1 MIRDSSSR
9 NSSPQLFWL
18 LQAHTLTC
26 TWTHRHIHS
35 RAYSLKCIFSERKK
49 WDMNIYV
56 LEKVNITFCKC
67 DLSTDQF
74 ILYSVLSGFCLC
86 ISQSD
91 HMLSILIMLNFI
103 RVRMVLNILWWKK
116 DPKAKYLWKITEESV
131 FIYRLEHA
139 IALWLRSAKKFFKNT
154 QNLKIQIYF
163 FFMYAL

>member
-1 MIRDSSSR
+1 MYCGGWSIGSDFKSSCCYSRAPGPLWDSQWSGIPVLGIPAL
-9 NSSPQLFWL
+9 NSSCCYRHTHSHAHELIGTYIHMQMHS
-18 LQAHTLTC
+18 QAHTLTC

-35 RAYSLKCIFSERKK
+35 RAHALKCIFSERKK

-91 HMLSILIMLNFI
+91 HMLSMLIIMLNFI
-103 RVRMVLNILWWKK
+103 MVRIGIKYTLMKK
-116 DPKAKYLWKITEESV
+116 
-131 FIYRLEHA
+131 
-139 IALWLRSAKKFFKNT
+139 RS
-154 QNLKIQIYF
+154 
-163 FFMYAL
+163 